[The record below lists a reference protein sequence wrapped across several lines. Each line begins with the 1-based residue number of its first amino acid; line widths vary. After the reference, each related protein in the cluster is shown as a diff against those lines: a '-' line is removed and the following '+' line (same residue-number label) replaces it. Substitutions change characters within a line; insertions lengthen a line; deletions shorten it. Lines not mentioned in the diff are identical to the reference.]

1 MGKERGRTGLSEGLH
16 RDLYEAAGNGTGV
29 FVMEMQEKD
38 GWHCVW
44 EVLRS
49 EKTDEE
55 GLVELF

>member
-1 MGKERGRTGLSEGLH
+1 MGKERGRAGLSEGLH
-16 RDLYEAAGNGTGV
+16 RDLYGAAGNGTGV

-55 GLVELF
+55 GS